1 LKVDRQLIF
10 NKFGG
15 KCAYSG
21 TELKDDWQIDH
32 IIPKCITLQSFHNI
46 KSHNDIENLI
56 PCQRIINHYKR
67 ALPLDIFKSWYLD
80 GLHLRISKL
89 PKKTN
94 SPTAIKRKNYLLE
107 VASYFDITES
117 NPFNGKFYF
126 ETLDK

>member
-1 LKVDRQLIF
+1 MTKRQLIY

-32 IIPKCITLQSFHNI
+32 MYPKAMYQYKNI
-46 KSHNDIENLI
+46 GGFDDPNHIDNLL

-67 ALPLDIFKSWYLD
+67 ALPLELFKSWYLD
-80 GLHLRISKL
+80 GLHLRLSKL

-94 SPTAIKRKNYLLE
+94 SPTTIKRKNYLLE

-117 NPFNGKFYF
+117 KPFNGKFYF